1 MLTLTTPFDTG
12 KQSCWNFYKIA
23 FSDLQSWLGPWV
35 GLFWFLL
42 ILVLLSNIWLSV
54 KWQIQVPARTAGNHQ
69 TFFRNSNRSV
79 YNVCMN
85 STDVYFI
92 PVSHIRIPK
101 FGWYVHCA
109 SEYQVSGL
117 RQLLIGSFLPE
128 NGPKMSNEALFD
140 IDQLQECMVPK
151 SSLLDD
157 DWWWSCAY
165 LSVGPMKFK
174 KSLKEQMCN

>member
-1 MLTLTTPFDTG
+1 
-12 KQSCWNFYKIA
+12 
-23 FSDLQSWLGPWV
+23 
-35 GLFWFLL
+35 
-42 ILVLLSNIWLSV
+42 
-54 KWQIQVPARTAGNHQ
+54 
-69 TFFRNSNRSV
+69 
-79 YNVCMN
+79 MN

-92 PVSHIRIPK
+92 FCITYSNSLVWMICT
-101 FGWYVHCA
+101 VHCA

-117 RQLLIGSFLPE
+117 RQLLMGSILPE

-157 DWWWSCAY
+157 DWWWSWAY

-174 KSLKEQMCN
+174 KSLKKQMCNKGFGYTCRIWGRKGGMSKCLQEKHKIIRISKTTENQKILNWNVRFLDLKNTFFAFGKHWFLN

>member
-1 MLTLTTPFDTG
+1 MFLWIPQMSIL
-12 KQSCWNFYKIA
+12 
-23 FSDLQSWLGPWV
+23 FS
-35 GLFWFLL
+35 
-42 ILVLLSNIWLSV
+42 
-54 KWQIQVPARTAGNHQ
+54 
-69 TFFRNSNRSV
+69 
-79 YNVCMN
+79 
-85 STDVYFI
+85 
-92 PVSHIRIPK
+92 VSHIQIPLS
-101 FGWYVHCA
+101 GWYLLTYCTLCT

-117 RQLLIGSFLPE
+117 RQLLMGSFLPE

-174 KSLKEQMCN
+174 KSLKEQMCNKGFGYTCRIWGMGRGECPNVCKKNIR